1 MTDKYEKSTFSH
13 ESSSPSIRFENQIP
27 LEPSIFEGSVK
38 ESRENENY
46 FKNYKIT
53 YSIGKEESTEDEDSR
68 ESSTKEILNI
78 SLNICDSMEIVN
90 ISVNRTDPESSIKEI
105 VYISVNIK
113 DYIED
118 SIHIPNNN

>member
-53 YSIGKEESTEDEDSR
+53 YSIGKEESTKDEDSR
-68 ESSTKEILNI
+68 ESSTKEIL
-78 SLNICDSMEIVN
+78 N